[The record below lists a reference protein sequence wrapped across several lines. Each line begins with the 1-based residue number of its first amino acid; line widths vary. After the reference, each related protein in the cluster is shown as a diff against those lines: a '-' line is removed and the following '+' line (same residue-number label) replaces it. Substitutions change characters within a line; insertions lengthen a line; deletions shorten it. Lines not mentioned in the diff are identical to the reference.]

1 MFQGS
6 AFSLHPCFFYKN
18 CLDFYSSF
26 STINHIR
33 FSSTLIF
40 QIAPKI
46 EMDGIYY
53 YIIRFLYYSFWRYS
67 YVTRLDTSFRIPGE
81 SSPQNASSFQNAMK
95 VVFKVHQ
102 QKFVLLSFYCSILPF
117 SKTSSCFSNTF
128 IPLSIDISKSRF

>member
-33 FSSTLIF
+33 FSSTLTF
-40 QIAPKI
+40 SNRPQNRN
-46 EMDGIYY
+46 GWYLL
-53 YIIRFLYYSFWRYS
+53 LYYSFWRYS

-95 VVFKVHQ
+95 VGCSRWITRSAMMRASLAAFAVINIHLDAWIKHTATS
-102 QKFVLLSFYCSILPF
+102 FVGLLRQ
-117 SKTSSCFSNTF
+117 TV
-128 IPLSIDISKSRF
+128 